1 MTTKTITVLDPTAR
15 PTKKELPM
23 AVRPNTLGGK
33 VMGVLWNVKPGGD
46 TLLDRFAE
54 LLNERFHFTR
64 ILKHTKIIQSYG
76 VAEDVLSEFAAK
88 CDFVIT
94 GPGD

>member
-1 MTTKTITVLDPTAR
+1 MSKFVTVLDPVTR

-23 AVRPNTLGGK
+23 AIRPKELKGK
-33 VMGVLWNVKPGGD
+33 VVGVVWNQKPGGD
-46 TLLDRFAE
+46 TLLNRIVE
-54 LLNERFHFTR
+54 LLDAQFHLGE
-64 ILKHTKIIQSYG
+64 ILWHSKPSASVG
-76 VAEDVLSEFAAK
+76 VAEDVLNKFSVK